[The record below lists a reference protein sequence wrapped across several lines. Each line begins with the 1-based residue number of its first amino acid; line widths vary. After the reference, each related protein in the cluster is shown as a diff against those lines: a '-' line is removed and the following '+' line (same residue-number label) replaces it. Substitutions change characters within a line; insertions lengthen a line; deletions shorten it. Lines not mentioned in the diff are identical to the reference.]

1 MKFSILSTALCLLF
15 ATTLSA
21 QIFDRVYPNQLRLWK
36 TVELADGNLISIGSL
51 APNMSV
57 LLKTNRSGGL
67 IASKSLGLG
76 FPDDLQLSNA
86 IYAVVGENVM
96 RVNPDLTVAW
106 SVSASGEYFKRVR
119 TLPNGNLLTLSDNA
133 TNRISLH
140 ILNSQTGATVSRK
153 VIIEPAIV
161 SRQPEFT
168 ILKNS
173 LYAIVN
179 DSIWKYNFN
188 GDLLAKLPFGM
199 ENLFD
204 ISTATDQTLLVSRG
218 ESILFK
224 VDTVGF
230 QMWRRDIW
238 HKSWSNANSNGIL
251 LVNELNPGRSSGEV
265 SLLDNMGNLKW
276 IRPIG
281 EKRDELSFQPNNCLQ
296 TSDGNVLVFGSTY
309 VPTDSFRNVR
319 SRIVKLGND
328 NQMYLNRIVGTAH
341 IDYNFNCKKD
351 GDDIINTYALVTAT
365 NSVGDTYWGMMDAK
379 GNYSIRCDTGIYNI
393 KLNLQN
399 MPRHLKW
406 TACLAQSKKF
416 IDFGKTDT
424 VNLFQTIT
432 DTFGTV
438 VCTVLDVNIGMG
450 LVRLCANNQLT
461 VNYAN
466 VGNTKAQNTVIC
478 VQIDTFLTVQ
488 GTSIPVSRKV
498 GNKYYFNL
506 GELSVNTRGR
516 LTISTLSKCVTNFA
530 DAERFRGKI
539 ICLKAQIFADTT
551 CSNLNAWSGADLTV
565 EGTCLQ
571 DSVLFK
577 VKNVGTAR
585 SQIRKLIVIENDSI
599 KRLPSIQLESQAQI
613 TRSFPANGST
623 WRLTVEQEPYHPN
636 STAPTAF
643 VEGCV
648 NTAQAVAST
657 GFATHFA
664 NDDAA
669 LSVAVSCDTLRMS
682 YDPNDKTGYPYGY
695 GNKHYIDQNQD
706 VDYTIRFQNVGND
719 TAFKVVI
726 RDTIDTRFMDFGSI
740 EFGASSHNYEP
751 TVYDKNIIQFTFNNI
766 LLVDS
771 FTNEPASNGYV
782 KFRIKQKKD
791 VLIGSKINNSAAI
804 YFDYNAPVITN
815 VAQHTVGKPIL
826 LTTKIEETLGKP
838 IAVDVSPNPFET
850 RTTFKIGA
858 GGPLSIN
865 GIFELFDVSGRLLR
879 QADFSKNEYVLERQD
894 LSVGIYIY
902 KIKTTDGGFSSGKVS
917 IQ

>member
-1 MKFSILSTALCLLF
+1 MKFSIISTALCLFF

-21 QIFDRVYPNQLRLWK
+21 QIFDRVYPEQLRLWK
-36 TVELADGNLISIGSL
+36 SVELADGSIISIGS
-51 APNMSV
+51 ATPNTSV

-67 IASKSLGLG
+67 IATKSLGTG
-76 FPDDLQLSNA
+76 FPDDLQLAGA
-86 IYAVVGENVM
+86 IYAVVGEKVM
-96 RVNPDLTVAW
+96 RINPDLTVAW

-119 TLPNGNLLTLSDNA
+119 VLPNGNLLTLSDDA
-133 TNRISLH
+133 SNRISLH
-140 ILNSQTGATVSRK
+140 ILNAQTGATISRK
-153 VIIEPAIV
+153 VLIEPAIA

-168 ILKNS
+168 LLKNN

-179 DSIWKYNFN
+179 DSIWKFN
-188 GDLLAKLPFGM
+188 LNGALLAKLPFGM

-204 ISTATDQTLLVSRG
+204 ISTSNDQTLLVSRG

-224 VDTVGF
+224 IDTLGR

-238 HKSWSNANSNGIL
+238 HKSWTNANSNGIL
-251 LVNELNPGRSSGEV
+251 VVNELNPGRSSGEV

-276 IRPIG
+276 IRPIA
-281 EKRDELSFQPNNCLQ
+281 EKRDELPFQPKSCIQ

-309 VPTDSFRNVR
+309 VPPDSFRTVR
-319 SRIVKLGND
+319 SRMVKLGND

-365 NSVGDTYWGMMDAK
+365 NAVGETYWGMIDGY
-379 GNYSIRCDTGIYNI
+379 GNYSIRCDTGTYTID
-393 KLNLQN
+393 LNRPN

-406 TACLAQSKKF
+406 TNCFTQSKRF

-450 LVRLCANNQLT
+450 FVRLCANNQLT

-478 VQIDTFLTVQ
+478 VQIDTFLTYQ
-488 GTSIPVSRKV
+488 ASSIPVSRKV
-498 GNKYYFNL
+498 DNKYYFNL
-506 GELSVNTRGR
+506 GELRFNARGR
-516 LTISTLSKCVTNFA
+516 FTITTLSKCASNFA
-530 DAERFRGKI
+530 DVERFRGKI
-539 ICLKAQIFADTT
+539 ICVKAQIFADTT

-565 EGTCLQ
+565 EAKCLE
-571 DSVLFK
+571 DSVVFT

-585 SQIRKLIVIENDSI
+585 SQIRKLVIIENDSI
-599 KRLPSIQLESQAQI
+599 KRLPSVQLASQAQI

-648 NTAQAVAST
+648 NNVQNIVSRGYANN
-657 GFATHFA
+657 FA

-682 YDPNDKTGYPYGY
+682 FDPNDKTGYPSGY

-751 TVYDKNIIQFTFNNI
+751 TVYDKNIVQFTFNNI

-771 FTNEPASNGYV
+771 FRNEPASNGYV

-815 VAQHTVGKPIL
+815 IAQHTVGKPIL
-826 LTTKIEETLGKP
+826 LTTKIGEINDKP
-838 IAVDVSPNPFET
+838 IAVDVSPNPFEA

-858 GGPLSIN
+858 GGPLSIS

-879 QADFSKNEYVLERQD
+879 QVDFSKNEYILERQD
-894 LSVGIYIY
+894 LPVGIYIY
-902 KIKTTDGGFSSGKVS
+902 KIKTTDGRFNSGKIVV
-917 IQ
+917 Q